1 MELFKLID
9 IKLVISHIV
18 CFLFVLWLLKKFLWK
33 PLLGTLEA
41 RRVHIQSQL
50 QNIEDAKSDVL
61 RLKSDYELLLS
72 KVEEKARE
80 RIKEAEAQG
89 SFTAQETREKARQ
102 EAVRIVEE
110 ARKDIDLQLT
120 KTRHALKAEVVELV
134 INITEKLLSEKLSFD
149 NDRKIVETMM
159 ADLEKPE

>member
-9 IKLVISHIV
+9 FKLVISHIA
-18 CFLFVLWLLKKFLWK
+18 CFLLVLWLLKKFLWK
-33 PLLGTLEA
+33 PLLGVLET
-41 RRVHIQSQL
+41 RENHIHSQL
-50 QNIEDAKSDVL
+50 KDIEATKSDVQ
-61 RLKSDYELLLS
+61 RLKSDYELLLL

-89 SFTAQETREKARQ
+89 AFKAQDMREKARQ
-102 EAVRIVEE
+102 EAVQIVEE
-110 ARKDIDLQLT
+110 ARKDIDLQFV
-120 KTRHALKAEVVELV
+120 KTRQALKAEVVELV

-149 NDRKIVETMM
+149 NDRRIVETMM